1 MQKRILIGVV
11 VVATLMLIIGGL
23 YWEKFPHQIGT
34 MASAANVVPVEA
46 VTTALATQQTW
57 NPVLASVGSITAEN
71 GVTIS
76 AEVAGTVAKIEF
88 ESGAKV
94 AAGALLA
101 QLDVRVEE
109 AQLKSAEAR
118 AELARLNAERVR
130 ELRRQTTVAQ
140 ADLDAAE
147 AQFKGAT
154 ADAEALRAAIEKKTF
169 RAPFDGRLG
178 IRQVSVGQFVN
189 NGNPIVT
196 LEALA
201 PLYVDFSLPQQNTTD
216 LAVGQEVRVTTDGA
230 ADTTFAGLISA
241 IDPRVDPNSRNLRV
255 RATLTRPDGKLRPGM
270 FANVDVVLPSR
281 APVIVIPSSAVLYA
295 PYGDSVFI
303 VETRKNAQGVA
314 TKVVRQA
321 FVRLG
326 IARGDFVAVIS
337 GVKAG
342 DEIVSTGAFKL
353 RNDAPVNVQNG
364 IVPPGSLN
372 PQPENS

>member
-1 MQKRILIGVV
+1 MQKRILIGSVV
-11 VVATLMLIIGGL
+11 GATLLLILGGL
-23 YWEKFPHQIGT
+23 YWEKFPHQFGA
-34 MASAANVVPVEA
+34 MAKAANVVPVEA
-46 VTTALATQQTW
+46 VTTAVATQQTW
-57 NPVLASVGSITAEN
+57 NPVLASVGSITVEN
-71 GVTIS
+71 GITIS
-76 AEVAGTVAKIEF
+76 AEVAGTVAKITC
-88 ESGAKV
+88 ESGAQV

-118 AELARLNAERVR
+118 VELARLNAERVR
-130 ELRRQTTVAQ
+130 DMRRQATVAQ

-147 AQFKGAT
+147 AQYKGAT
-154 ADAEALRAAIEKKTF
+154 ADAEALRALIEKKTF

-196 LEALA
+196 LESLD

-230 ADTTFAGLISA
+230 AGTAFTGRISA
-241 IDPRVDPNSRNLRV
+241 IDPRVDPSSRSLRV
-255 RATLTRPDGKLRPGM
+255 RATITNAGEKLRPGM
-270 FANVDVVLPSR
+270 FANVEVVMPSSS
-281 APVIVIPSSAVLYA
+281 PVIVIPSSAVLYA

-303 VETRKNAQGVA
+303 VETRKNEQGVA
-314 TKVVRQA
+314 TKVVRQS

-326 IARGDFVAVIS
+326 IPRGDFVAVIS

-353 RNDAPVNVQNG
+353 HNDAPVNVQNG
-364 IVPPGSLN
+364 VVPPASLN
-372 PQPENS
+372 PKPENS